1 MRGLLCLCWSY
12 FAVGQPSLGVI
23 CPFTKLTALTAMASY
38 RRRGGR
44 RTGPCGVMCVVAS
57 SRATRVVDYCS
68 AHCVRAPGLSHVTGS
83 NMHFAGDFITGSLDN
98 PDHTYVVAN
107 GRDYTGG
114 FCSGAA
120 YIFSDTR
127 RAFPGLLRGI
137 NCRATLMK
145 G

>member
-1 MRGLLCLCWSY
+1 MV
-12 FAVGQPSLGVI
+12 A
-23 CPFTKLTALTAMASY
+23 TY
-38 RRRGGR
+38 RRTSGRRGGR
-44 RTGPCGVMCVVAS
+44 CGVICVVAS

-68 AHCVRAPGLSHVTGS
+68 AHCVRAPGLSHVTGRKI
-83 NMHFAGDFITGSLDN
+83 HFAGDFITGSLDN

-107 GRDYTGG
+107 GRSYNGG

-127 RAFPGLLRGI
+127 RAFPGLLRGT
-137 NCRATLMK
+137 NCRATVVK

>member
-1 MRGLLCLCWSY
+1 MRGLLVVGGLPSKVLCSLANTTTMTSLASY
-12 FAVGQPSLGVI
+12 TANGRGRRRGPLGVI
-23 CPFTKLTALTAMASY
+23 
-38 RRRGGR
+38 
-44 RTGPCGVMCVVAS
+44 CVVAS

-68 AHCVRAPGLSHVTGS
+68 AHCVRAPGLSHVTHS
-83 NMHFAGDFITGSLDN
+83 NIHFAGSFMTGSLDN

-127 RAFPGLLRGI
+127 RAFPGLLRGT
-137 NCRATLMK
+137 NCRATLMN